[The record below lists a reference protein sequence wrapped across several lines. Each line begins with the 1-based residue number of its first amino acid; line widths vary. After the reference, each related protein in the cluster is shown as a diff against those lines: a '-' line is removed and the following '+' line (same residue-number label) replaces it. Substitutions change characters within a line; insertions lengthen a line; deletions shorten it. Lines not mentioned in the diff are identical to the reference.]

1 MSRAVA
7 LMLLLGAGMAAFCL
21 DLHPVVSADR
31 APVALATG
39 PDILLVTIDTLR
51 ADHCSAYGYT
61 TETTPFLSDLA
72 REGVLYEQAW
82 APSATTAPSHAALFA
97 SRWPRSM
104 GVMQNGQRVPGGELM
119 LAELMS
125 KGGYATA
132 AFVSSLPVG
141 SRFGFGQGFD
151 YFDDD
156 FDVEGSSRD
165 KRKTPGDGS
174 QGAHRLD
181 RRADATA
188 QHFENWLRRRDDP
201 RPLFAWLHFVDP
213 HYPYGSYR
221 LLDLEWPDSV
231 GLALRAYDSEILR
244 ADRGLATVVNAFRRH
259 SAALSSGG
267 ETSDRGSVVLV
278 TSDHGEGLGDHGW
291 RFHGINVYEEAVRVP
306 LVLWGSP
313 GIDVGDT
320 VSGDTVAGNKLAGR
334 VRSQPVTLLDVAP
347 TLAGLAGLER
357 APSFLGR
364 ELTGALPEDHAV
376 FLQRRDYRSRRVRGR
391 EVRGPLTAVVAQGH
405 KYLATVSGEQSS
417 TAELYHL
424 ADDPGELDD
433 LSASRPGLSLRLA
446 RLLSDWESE
455 YPAVKTVPV
464 SDREVIKALRLLG
477 YVE

>member
-1 MSRAVA
+1 
-7 LMLLLGAGMAAFCL
+7 MLLLGAGMAALCH
-21 DLHPVVSADR
+21 DLHSVVSTGRGPA
-31 APVALATG
+31 ALATG

-51 ADHCSAYGYT
+51 ADHCSAYGYA
-61 TETTPFLSDLA
+61 TETTPFLSELA

-104 GVMQNGQRVPGGELM
+104 GVMQNGQPVPGGELM

-132 AFVSSLPVG
+132 AFVSSLPV
-141 SRFGFGQGFD
+141 SSQFGFGQGFD

-156 FDVEGSSRD
+156 FDAEGSSRD
-165 KRKTPGDGS
+165 KGAPQGDGRKDT
-174 QGAHRLD
+174 HRLD

-213 HYPYGSYR
+213 HYPYGRDR

-231 GLALRAYDSEILR
+231 GLSLRAYDSEILR
-244 ADRGLATVVNAFRRH
+244 ADRGLATVVDAFRRH
-259 SAALSSGG
+259 SAALSPGG

-306 LVLWGSP
+306 MVLWGSP
-313 GIDVGDT
+313 GIDI
-320 VSGDTVAGNKLAGR
+320 GDTVAGDTVAGDTVTGDTVPGQ

-347 TLAGLAGLER
+347 TLTGLAGLDR

-364 ELTGALPEDHAV
+364 ELTGPLPEDHAV
-376 FLQRRDYRSRRVRGR
+376 FLQRRNYRSQKVRGR

-405 KYLATVSGEQSS
+405 KYMVTVSGQQSS
-417 TAELYHL
+417 SAELYDL

-433 LSASRPGLSLRLA
+433 LSESRPGLSLRLA
-446 RLLSDWESE
+446 RLLSGWESE
-455 YPAVKTVPV
+455 YPAVKTVRV
-464 SDREVIKALRLLG
+464 SDREVIKALRSLG

>member
-1 MSRAVA
+1 
-7 LMLLLGAGMAAFCL
+7 MLLLAAGVAAFCL
-21 DLHPVVSADR
+21 DLHPV
-31 APVALATG
+31 APETG

-51 ADHCSAYGYT
+51 ADHCSAYGYA

-132 AFVSSLPVG
+132 AFVSSLPVR
-141 SRFGFGQGFD
+141 SQFGFGQGFD

-165 KRKTPGDGS
+165 KRKTPGDGK
-174 QGAHRLD
+174 QGGHRLD

-188 QHFENWLRRRDDP
+188 RHFENWLRQRDDP

-213 HYPYGSYR
+213 HYPYGSDR

-231 GLALRAYDSEILR
+231 GVSIRAYDSEILR
-244 ADRGLATVVNAFRRH
+244 ADRGLETVVNAFRRH
-259 SAALSSGG
+259 SAVRSSGG

-291 RFHGINVYEEAVRVP
+291 RFHGINLYEEAVRVP

-313 GIDVGDT
+313 GIDLGEDVTGEN
-320 VSGDTVAGNKLAGR
+320 VAGR

-364 ELTGALPEDHAV
+364 ELTGALPRDHAV
-376 FLQRRDYRSRRVRGR
+376 FLQRRNYRSRKVGGR
-391 EVRGPLTAVVAQGH
+391 EIRGTLTSIIAQGY

-433 LSASRPGLSLRLA
+433 LSASRPGLSLSLA

-455 YPAVKTVPV
+455 YPAVKTTRV
-464 SDREVIKALRLLG
+464 SDREVIKALRSLG

>member
-1 MSRAVA
+1 MGTGASRMIRALA
-7 LMLLLGAGMAAFCL
+7 LMLLLGAGLAAFCH
-21 DLHPVVSADR
+21 DLH
-31 APVALATG
+31 PVALATG

-51 ADHCSAYGYT
+51 ADHCSAYGYAI
-61 TETTPFLSDLA
+61 ETTPFLSDLA
-72 REGVLYEQAW
+72 HEGVLYEQAW

-104 GVMQNGQRVPGGELM
+104 GVMKNGQPVPGGELM

-132 AFVSSLPVG
+132 AFVSSLPV
-141 SRFGFGQGFD
+141 SSQFGFGQGFD

-156 FDVEGSSRD
+156 FNAEGSSRD
-165 KRKTPGDGS
+165 KRKA
-174 QGAHRLD
+174 QGHGRKYTHRLD

-188 QHFENWLRRRDDP
+188 RHFENWLRQRDDP

-213 HYPYGSYR
+213 HYPYGSDR

-231 GLALRAYDSEILR
+231 GVSIRAYDSEILR
-244 ADRGLATVVNAFRRH
+244 ADRGLETVVNAFRRH
-259 SAALSSGG
+259 SAALSPGG

-291 RFHGINVYEEAVRVP
+291 SFHGINVYEEAVRVP

-313 GIDVGDT
+313 GIDIGDT
-320 VSGDTVAGNKLAGR
+320 VTGDTVTGDTVPGQ

-347 TLAGLAGLER
+347 TLTGLAGLDR

-364 ELTGALPEDHAV
+364 ELTGPLPEDHAV
-376 FLQRRDYRSRRVRGR
+376 FLQRRNYRSRRVRGR
-391 EVRGPLTAVVAQGH
+391 EVRGTLTAVVAQGH
-405 KYLATVSGEQSS
+405 KYLVTVSGEQSS

-433 LSASRPGLSLRLA
+433 LSASRPGLSLGLA
-446 RLLSDWESE
+446 RLLSGWESE
-455 YPAVKTVPV
+455 YPAVKTVRV
-464 SDREVIKALRLLG
+464 SDREVIKALRSLG

>member
-1 MSRAVA
+1 MTRALA
-7 LMLLLGAGMAAFCL
+7 LMMLLGAGMAAFCL
-21 DLHPVVSADR
+21 DLHPVRSTDR
-31 APVALATG
+31 GPTAVATG

-51 ADHCSAYGYT
+51 ADHCSAYGYPV
-61 TETTPFLSDLA
+61 ETTPFLSDLA

-104 GVMQNGQRVPGGELM
+104 GVMQNGQLVPGGELM

-132 AFVSSLPVG
+132 AFVSSLPVRA
-141 SRFGFGQGFD
+141 RFGFGQGFD

-156 FDVEGSSRD
+156 FDAEGSSRD
-165 KRKTPGDGS
+165 KRNTPDDGS
-174 QGAHRLD
+174 EGGHRLD

-188 QHFENWLRRRDDP
+188 LHFENWLRRRDDP
-201 RPLFAWLHFVDP
+201 RPLFAWIHFVDP
-213 HYPYGSYR
+213 HYPYGSDR

-231 GLALRAYDSEILR
+231 GLLLRAYDSEILR
-244 ADRGLATVVNAFRRH
+244 ADRGLATVVNAFRRY
-259 SAALSSGG
+259 SAVSSAGGESGG
-267 ETSDRGSVVLV
+267 RGSVVLV

-291 RFHGINVYEEAVRVP
+291 RGHGINLYEEAVRVP
-306 LVLWGSP
+306 MVLWGSP
-313 GIDVGDT
+313 GIDIGDT
-320 VSGDTVAGNKLAGR
+320 VTGNKLAGQ

-347 TLAGLAGLER
+347 TLAGLAGLDR

-376 FLQRRDYRSRRVRGR
+376 FMQRRNYRSLKVGGHRVG
-391 EVRGPLTAVVAQGH
+391 GALTAVVAQGH
-405 KYLATVSGEQSS
+405 KYLSTVSGEQPS
-417 TAELYHL
+417 TVELYHL

-455 YPAVKTVPV
+455 YPAVKTVRV